1 MTSRFGWIDFA
12 EDDRQQMLEVV
23 RMFHEQDTR
32 DELGIGIVR
41 DAFSDFFFP
50 GTSTIQTRAKYM
62 LFIPWIYLDLEK
74 RCIEYPDI
82 IDRARK
88 SEIKLINALCSSKSQ
103 DGVIGKDAREKLQR
117 LPSVIYWSGLA
128 KWGIRLFNGSQ
139 EQYHRYFSR
148 FAGKNQQPKYSSDD
162 NDVSRMDGWKSWHE
176 GIPSAP
182 DGFLEKSDLNLTK
195 EQALYLQERILS
207 NHSASLLSILACQSE
222 IVDSDFIW
230 NNPTAKK
237 LPANLSQEVYHA
249 RNFSETIYGAVL
261 LYNLMLSEACQ
272 NKEWSKRYAGRIKDW
287 IKAMGERESELKKWI
302 ENGEFW
308 SSQALTV
315 MDVLSSRSL
324 KPAKTFVETWWS
336 LVFRSDRVDVIMKDK
351 DIRRL
356 IYNREVDLKR
366 ARARL
371 ENPRALE
378 TWMGAAG
385 DSQLDFRWGI
395 TKKII
400 TDIIVGING

>member
-12 EDDRQQMLEVV
+12 DDDRQQMLEVV

-32 DELGIGIVR
+32 DELGISVVR

-62 LFIPWIYLDLEK
+62 LFIPWVYLDLEK
-74 RCIEYPDI
+74 RCVEYPDI

-139 EQYHRYFSR
+139 DQYHRYFSR
-148 FAGKNQQPKYSSDD
+148 FTGKNQQYKYSIDD
-162 NDVSRMDGWKSWHE
+162 NDVSRMDNWKSWHE

-182 DGFLEKSDLNLTK
+182 EDFLEKSDLRLSK

-207 NHSASLLSILACQSE
+207 NHPTSLLSMLASQSE
-222 IVDSDFIW
+222 IIDSDFIW
-230 NNPTAKK
+230 NNPIAKK
-237 LPANLSQEVYHA
+237 LPSNLSQEVYHA

-272 NKEWSKRYAGRIKDW
+272 NREWVKYYADRI
-287 IKAMGERESELKKWI
+287 KKWI
-302 ENGEFW
+302 ELITNRKNELTKWLGKGEFW

-315 MDVLSSRSL
+315 IDVLSSRSL
-324 KPAKTFVETWWS
+324 KPAKAFIETWWS
-336 LVFRSDRVDVIMKDK
+336 LVFRKDNLDIVMKD
-351 DIRRL
+351 DIIRRL

-385 DSQLDFRWGI
+385 DSQLDYRWDN
-395 TKKII
+395 TKRII
-400 TDIIVGING
+400 ADIIEGING